1 MPFYHKLGKIPHKRH
16 TTFKKKDG
24 TFHYEELFGTIGFDG
39 MSSLLYHLQR
49 PTQVKQIKKPYSV
62 SPIAA
67 IEKNLKSTKDTFTVG
82 TRIALPSIFPLRFG
96 KTSET
101 ALAAPVDV
109 GIIEIKEFLALLR
122 SL

>member
-24 TFHYEELFGTIGFDG
+24 TLHYEELFGTIGFDG

-49 PTQVKQIKKPYSV
+49 PTQVKQIKEPYSV

-67 IEKNLKSTKDTFTVG
+67 IEK
-82 TRIALPSIFPLRFG
+82 I
-96 KTSET
+96 
-101 ALAAPVDV
+101 
-109 GIIEIKEFLALLR
+109 
-122 SL
+122 